1 MLDIV
6 DSSALQLAIY
16 IEDIP
21 GPPMT
26 QFHGTPRKPIFPAEL
41 YLHYK

>member
-1 MLDIV
+1 MLVIV
-6 DSSALQLAIY
+6 DSSAFKLAIY

-26 QFHGTPRKPIFPAEL
+26 RFHGTLRKPIFPAEL

>member
-1 MLDIV
+1 MLVIV

-26 QFHGTPRKPIFPAEL
+26 RFHGTPRKPIFPAEL